1 MALSM
6 RRDGNTICLS
16 LAIAIQVLERIPDE
30 QCPRAYRAM
39 RSLLREVTD
48 QRNVDLYR
56 DSAAALIEL
65 ALGR

>member
-6 RRDGNTICLS
+6 RRDGNTICLA
-16 LAIAIQVLERIPDE
+16 LAIAVQVLERIPDE
-30 QCPRAYRAM
+30 QRPRAYGAM

-56 DSAAALIEL
+56 DSATALIEL
-65 ALGR
+65 AFGR